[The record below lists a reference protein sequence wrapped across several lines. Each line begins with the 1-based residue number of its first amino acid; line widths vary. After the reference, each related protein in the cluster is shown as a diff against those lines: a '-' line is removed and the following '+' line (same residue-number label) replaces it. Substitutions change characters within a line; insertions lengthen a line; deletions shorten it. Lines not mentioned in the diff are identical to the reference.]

1 MLTLTALANWCTQ
14 KLFNRCH
21 MVYNG
26 VYDEA
31 PNEHLLEQRAVSEQ
45 SDQKVKV
52 VNIQAKRGKV
62 ENRDGLNIPQISAT
76 IDRFLPVGNTGR
88 SSGGTTTNTRRGNDS
103 YDDRPGL
110 SRMSAEVTQADIE
123 SLELDTRM
131 KCDHAGG
138 TVAAQADPEE
148 SSGR

>member
-1 MLTLTALANWCTQ
+1 MYTDP
-14 KLFNRCH
+14 
-21 MVYNG
+21 
-26 VYDEA
+26 YDEA
-31 PNEHLLEQRAVSEQ
+31 SHEHLLEQRAVSEQ

-52 VNIQAKRGKV
+52 VNIQAKRGNV

-110 SRMSAEVTQADIE
+110 SRMSAEVTQADI
-123 SLELDTRM
+123 R
-131 KCDHAGG
+131 
-138 TVAAQADPEE
+138 
-148 SSGR
+148 

>member
-110 SRMSAEVTQADIE
+110 SRMSAEVTQADI
-123 SLELDTRM
+123 R
-131 KCDHAGG
+131 
-138 TVAAQADPEE
+138 
-148 SSGR
+148 